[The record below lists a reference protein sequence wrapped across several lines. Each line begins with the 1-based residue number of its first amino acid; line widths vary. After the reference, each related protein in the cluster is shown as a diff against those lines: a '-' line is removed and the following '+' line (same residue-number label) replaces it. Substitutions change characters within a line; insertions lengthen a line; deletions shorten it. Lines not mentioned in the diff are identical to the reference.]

1 VPKGVITA
9 LEVQKRDKERVN
21 LFLDGEYAFSLS
33 LVEAAKLKKGQ
44 VLSEAQMAAL
54 RDEDAVNK
62 AVDSAA
68 RVLSYRPRSVHE
80 IRQHLAK
87 KSLPQAVILAA
98 IDRLSAMGYLDDVAF
113 ARFWVED
120 RNRFKPRGPKAL
132 RFELRQK
139 GISNA
144 VIDEVLNDT
153 LNVDDAAYR
162 AAHEVARK
170 LRRVTQREF
179 RHKLAVALQRR
190 GFSFD
195 VIRDVVKRLIDEI
208 EAENPEQFL
217 PAEDVE

>member
-1 VPKGVITA
+1 MPKGVITA

-21 LFLDGEYAFSLS
+21 LFLDGEYAFSLT
-33 LVEAAKLKKGQ
+33 LIEAAKLKKGQ
-44 VLSEAQMAAL
+44 VLSEAQIAAL
-54 RDEDAVNK
+54 RDDDAVTK

-80 IRQHLAK
+80 IRQYLTK
-87 KSLPQAVILAA
+87 KSIPQAVALAA

-139 GISNA
+139 GISNT

-162 AAHEVARK
+162 AAQDVARK
-170 LRRVTQREF
+170 LRRVTRQEF
-179 RHKLAVALQRR
+179 RDKLAVGLQRR

-195 VIRDVVKRLIDEI
+195 VTREAVKRLIDEA
-208 EAENPEQFL
+208 EAENPERFL
-217 PAEDVE
+217 PAEDVD